1 LPIRIPKTINVL
13 PERFRKPL
21 YNINTINTTE
31 AQVFR
36 QQQESSLELLEEKRV
51 QLESLLN
58 NTDPDV
64 VAKAIEDLKLNT
76 SEQTKTLTVFD
87 TAIQRQADQVNKEII
102 DINKNRE
109 TLARSI
115 VTAGLATAQQALSY
129 SINTIGVKT
138 GNIIKQERLQKG
150 LLLANQFAGVG
161 AAFLANPVIAAT
173 AAAGIVTNYAVKELT
188 IANQRER
195 STTDNML
202 RLQLVGGISQ
212 RGNR

>member
-1 LPIRIPKTINVL
+1 MPIRIPKTINVL

-36 QQQESSLELLEEKRV
+36 QQQKSSLELLEEKRI
-51 QLESLLN
+51 QLKSLLN

-64 VAKAIEDLKLNT
+64 VAKAQEDLKLNT
-76 SEQTKTLTVFD
+76 FEQTKTLNMFD
-87 TAIQRQADQVNKEII
+87 SSIQRQADEANKELI

-115 VTAGLATAQQALSY
+115 VTAGLAAAQQALSY
-129 SINTIGVKT
+129 SVNTIGVKN
-138 GNIIKQERLQKG
+138 GNIIKQERLQRG

-161 AAFLANPVIAAT
+161 AAFLANPVLAAT
-173 AAAGIVTNYAVKELT
+173 AAAGIATNYAVKELT

-195 STTDNML
+195 STTDNIL

>member
-1 LPIRIPKTINVL
+1 MPIRIPKTINVL
-13 PERFRKPL
+13 PPRFRKPL
-21 YNINTINTTE
+21 YDINTINTTE

-36 QQQESSLELLEEKRV
+36 NQQTESLELLEEKRL
-51 QLESLLN
+51 QLKSLLN

-64 VAKAIEDLKLNT
+64 VAKAQEDLKLNT
-76 SEQTKTLTVFD
+76 FEQTKTLNMFD
-87 TAIQRQADQVNKEII
+87 SSIQRQADEANKELIE
-102 DINKNRE
+102 INSFRE
-109 TLARSI
+109 TIARSI

-161 AAFLANPVIAAT
+161 AAFLANPVLAAT
-173 AAAGIVTNYAVKELT
+173 AAAGIAANYTIKEFT